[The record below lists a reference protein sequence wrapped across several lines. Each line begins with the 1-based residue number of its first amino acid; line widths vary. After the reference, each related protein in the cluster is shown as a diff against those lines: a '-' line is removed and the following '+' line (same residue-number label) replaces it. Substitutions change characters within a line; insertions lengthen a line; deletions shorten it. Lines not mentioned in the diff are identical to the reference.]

1 MNDRPYTQRDML
13 VFFFFFGIAGVVV
26 ACFVALALVITTTC
40 EGPKSARG
48 APIAA
53 PEDNHAAR

>member
-1 MNDRPYTQRDML
+1 MITL
-13 VFFFFFGIAGVVV
+13 FFAAWLYLAAHATVGS
-26 ACFVALALVITTTC
+26 ALGAPQ

-53 PEDNHAAR
+53 PEGNHAAR